1 MPMLMPRHRVRRGG
15 RTRSRAGQCAGTRA
29 PIKRRRVRYA
39 RLVRRAIVGVTDWSD
54 DEDHGDAELAARGC
68 SSDDSNPG
76 AADEDEVPP
85 TEGQI
90 AELRRQ
96 VDQLRAET
104 ALLAC
109 VNVSLQQC
117 VDRETAFIHAQRAAI
132 ARNQARHDP
141 PAAAIHHQPP
151 SSSPSAVTQ
160 PRAALVAASPS
171 RAVAVASR
179 SLPSP

>member
-1 MPMLMPRHRVRRGG
+1 MPMLTPRHRAHRG

-54 DEDHGDAELAARGC
+54 DEDHGDAELAAHGC
-68 SSDDSNPG
+68 SSGDSAG
-76 AADEDEVPP
+76 AVDEDEVPP